1 MSIAT
6 DTSARRTESGSARV
20 IPQALSDLALR
31 LRDNL
36 REKTPQMG
44 EQCSAVPAE
53 HYCSQERCSQEMS
66 TVFRNYPVIVG
77 HRDQVAQPGD
87 VIRHDALGLPLL
99 ITRDKAGALHCFLNA
114 CRHRSMR
121 LQDAPRACGKR
132 SLVCPYHGWT
142 YELDGRLKHVPH
154 DYAFPGLDKQ
164 SSGLVELPCAQH
176 HGLIWVLPTPGAAM
190 DVSAYLGAIG
200 ADFGYLAL
208 DDAVLYQHT
217 ESRHAANWKLVIDAF
232 LEAYHVR
239 VLHRNSIYPFFED
252 AMAANDVVAPHLR
265 SAVARKGL
273 AETDVLPGDT
283 LALRNLVTYT
293 HFIFPN
299 TIIIFN
305 PDYASVLS
313 FFPDGPEHLNW
324 SHYMLIPGDQNNP
337 ACQAHW
343 QKTLELI
350 KETVFER
357 EDLFAAEGMQVG
369 LRSGAN
375 KSMTLGRLEHMI
387 RYFHDRIQDAIDGDG
402 PVQGVE

>member
-1 MSIAT
+1 MT
-6 DTSARRTESGSARV
+6 
-20 IPQALSDLALR
+20 DLALR
-31 LRDNL
+31 LREHV
-36 REKTPQMG
+36 RAKSPPMG
-44 EQCSAVPAE
+44 EHCSAIPAE
-53 HYCSQERCSQEMS
+53 HYTSQERCAQEMA
-66 TVFRNYPVIVG
+66 TAFRKYPVIVG
-77 HRDQVAQPGD
+77 HRDQLAKSGD

-99 ITRDKAGALHCFLNA
+99 ITRDNQGDLHCFLNA

-121 LQDAPRACGKR
+121 LQEAPKACGKR

-154 DYAFPGLDKQ
+154 DYAFPDLDKQ
-164 SSGLVELPCAQH
+164 SNGLVALPCAER
-176 HGLIWVLPTPGAAM
+176 HGLIWVLPTPGE
-190 DVSAYLGAIG
+190 DLDLNQKLDAYLGSINE
-200 ADFGYLAL
+200 DFEYLDLGDSAL
-208 DDAVLYQHT
+208 YEQT
-217 ESRHAANWKLVIDAF
+217 ESQHAANWKLIIDAF

-252 AMAANDVVAPHLR
+252 AMAANDVVSPHMR

-273 AETDVLPGDT
+273 ADINTETDSLPTDA

-313 FFPDGPEHLNW
+313 FFPDGPERLTWTH
-324 SHYMLIPGDQNNP
+324 HMLIPQDQNTP
-337 ACQAHW
+337 ERQVHW

-350 KETVFER
+350 KHTVFER
-357 EDLFAAEGMQVG
+357 EDLFAAEGMQIG

-375 KSMTLGRLEHMI
+375 THMTLGRLETMI
-387 RYFHDRIQDAIDGDG
+387 RYFHDRVQDAIDA
-402 PVQGVE
+402 